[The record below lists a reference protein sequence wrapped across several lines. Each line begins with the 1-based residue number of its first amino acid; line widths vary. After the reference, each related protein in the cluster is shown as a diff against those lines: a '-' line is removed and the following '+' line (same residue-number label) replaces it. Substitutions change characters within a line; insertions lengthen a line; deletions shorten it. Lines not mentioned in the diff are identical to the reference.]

1 MMACVSPELMV
12 RSTPRRISL
21 VPSSTSTETWRSRIS
36 SVVMVVSL
44 SSVQVTGDGDEH
56 VVAVDL
62 HGVDGDRADRRGAG
76 RVAGPNVE
84 PGAVQPALEGAA
96 VDLALG
102 ERDVG
107 VGASV
112 VERVVVAVAVADH
125 RDDDTVDLGLRGAAG
140 LQVTD
145 VAHPR
150 ERVGHR
156 LRAHEA
162 RPRSTSAP
170 AR

>member
-1 MMACVSPELMV
+1 MMAWVSPELMV

-21 VPSSTSTETWRSRIS
+21 VPSSISTETWRSRIS
-36 SVVMVVSL
+36 SVVMWSAHFG
-44 SSVQVTGDGDEH
+44 GDGDEH

-62 HGVDGDRADRRGAG
+62 HGVDGDGDGRRGAG

-112 VERVVVAVAVADH
+112 VERVVVTVAVADH
-125 RDDDTVDLGLRGAAG
+125 RHD
-140 LQVTD
+140 
-145 VAHPR
+145 
-150 ERVGHR
+150 
-156 LRAHEA
+156 
-162 RPRSTSAP
+162 
-170 AR
+170 